1 MSSKITTS
9 SLIAFVSLPGIG
21 LFLLLRQ
28 QCLIGIWKTALLVTN
43 LAYLII
49 VAQSFQNLYF
59 GIAVAHVSFVSTL
72 LWYVIGA
79 SEFGNTEQ
87 TNVMSKPSVLSIPLA
102 VVIPVCDF
110 QIVAMG
116 SQSFGNVDMEPCTD
130 LMRSWLTVAILL
142 SVVLLFG
149 RQCYWRELN
158 WFEGSFEKKATE
170 ETILFYLVAAFAAAM
185 IYPFFLSDVPNPI
198 RILFCM
204 FQ

>member
-9 SLIAFVSLPGIG
+9 SLIAFASLPGIG
-21 LFLLLRQ
+21 LFLLLKQ
-28 QCLIGIWKTALLVTN
+28 QGQIDIWKTVLICTGVV
-43 LAYLII
+43 YLFV
-49 VAQSFQNLYF
+49 VARSFQNLYF

-87 TNVMSKPSVLSIPLA
+87 TNVIRKSSVLAIPSA
-102 VVIPVCDF
+102 VVIPVCAF
-110 QIVAMG
+110 QILAMV
-116 SQSFGNVDMEPCTD
+116 SQSFGNVDMDPCTH
-130 LMRSWLTVAILL
+130 LMRSWLAVAILL

-158 WFEGSFEKKATE
+158 WFEGSIEKKATE
-170 ETILFYLVAAFAAAM
+170 ETILFYFVAAFAAAM
-185 IYPFFLSDVPNPI
+185 IYPFFLSNVPNPV